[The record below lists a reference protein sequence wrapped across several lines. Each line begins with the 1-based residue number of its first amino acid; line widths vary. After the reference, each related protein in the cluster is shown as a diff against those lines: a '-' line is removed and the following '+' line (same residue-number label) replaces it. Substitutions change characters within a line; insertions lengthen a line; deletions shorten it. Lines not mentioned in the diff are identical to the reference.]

1 MNIIYINFTSVKM
14 SKSEKVF
21 LLLHNYIKFYSI
33 LESSLS
39 TSISY
44 FTSGGCLGEFRCAN
58 SRCVPQFL
66 VCNLEDDC
74 GDLSDERDCGTTTF
88 VASSCRKQNLKQ
100 NIIEGL

>member
-1 MNIIYINFTSVKM
+1 MNIIYIHFTSVKM
-14 SKSEKVF
+14 SKTEKVL

-33 LESSLS
+33 LESSFS
-39 TSISY
+39 TCY

-66 VCNLEDDC
+66 VCNREDDC
-74 GDLSDERDCGTTTF
+74 GDLSDERDCGTTTL